1 MSAFNRVQAW
11 VFGLVN
17 RNPASNALVLEL
29 ARLRSGDVVLDIGC
43 GTGAALERAAAVV
56 GADRVR
62 GLDPTPAFVA
72 SSRRRVPGADVR
84 QGSADALP
92 WEDASMTVVWTVSA
106 LHHWSPR
113 DAGLKEALRVLRPG
127 GRLIVLE
134 RLLRRPGHGIT
145 REQAE
150 QVAAVLRDAGA
161 AEVVTSEHRVRRSTY
176 LALTARV

>member
-1 MSAFNRVQAW
+1 VSAFNRLQAW

-29 ARLRSGDVVLDIGC
+29 AALQPGDEVLDVGC
-43 GTGAALERAAAVV
+43 GPGAALERAAAVV
-56 GADRVR
+56 GPDRVH
-62 GLDPTPAFVA
+62 GLDPTPSFVEA
-72 SSRRRVPGADVR
+72 CRRRVPGADVR
-84 QGSADALP
+84 LGSADALP
-92 WEDASMTVVWTVSA
+92 WEDGSMTVVWTVSA

-113 DAGLKEALRVLRPG
+113 DAGLTEALRVLRPG

-145 REQAE
+145 REQAG

-161 AEVVTSEHRVRRSTY
+161 SEVVTSEHAVRRSTY
-176 LALTARV
+176 LAVSARA